1 MKFDSEEQ
9 AIALANDTPFGLCS
23 SVWTEDSEKAKSLA
37 MQIEAGYTYVNGHGP
52 MAQDNRA
59 PFGGFKDSGIGRNL
73 GIEGVLGFTE
83 SHAVSATPGFFD
95 DPKA

>member
-1 MKFDSEEQ
+1 
-9 AIALANDTPFGLCS
+9 
-23 SVWTEDSEKAKSLA
+23 
-37 MQIEAGYTYVNGHGP
+37 
-52 MAQDNRA
+52 
-59 PFGGFKDSGIGRNL
+59 L